1 MNPVKCYNES
11 MEHIKELKKWN
22 LAEFFAVV
30 VLLLISGVGFFSYYS
45 WQKTERELE
54 EKVSIYD
61 TNTQNLREE
70 MKLLEARFHN
80 VKNEND
86 ILIANLTD
94 QERTNLELEREKRD
108 KEEEVELLTK
118 LTTIDPELLVKY
130 SKVYFLSE
138 NYEPRK
144 LKDVPREFLSYGD
157 REIQVLSDMYP
168 YLEDMLEDAKRDDIE
183 ILISSAYRSFE
194 SQQNLKSNY
203 VVQYGSTTANR
214 FSAEQGYSEHQ
225 LGTTVDLSTK
235 SLGGALTGFD
245 GTPAYKWMTE
255 NAYKH
260 GFILSYPKT
269 NAFYKYEPWHWRFVG
284 EDLARDLHREG
295 KYFYEWEQRDIDEY
309 LVKIFD

>member
-1 MNPVKCYNES
+1 
-11 MEHIKELKKWN
+11 MEDLKELKKQN
-22 LAEFFAVV
+22 LPAFFAVV
-30 VLLLISGVGFFSYYS
+30 VLVLISGVAFFMYYN
-45 WQKTERELE
+45 WQKTERELV
-54 EKVSIYD
+54 EKASTYD
-61 TNTQNLREE
+61 TNTQTLREE
-70 MKLLEARFHN
+70 MKLLEARFHD

-94 QERTNLELEREKRD
+94 QERENLELEREKRD

-144 LKDVPREFLSYGD
+144 LRDIPKEYLSQPD
-157 REIQVLSDMYP
+157 RETQVLRDMYP

-235 SLGGALTGFD
+235 SLGGALNGFD

-260 GFILSYPKT
+260 GFILSYPKN